1 MDSAIELKMS
11 DIAVEER
18 VLILLESSRDSER
31 MVSMLK
37 TFGAIGVAC
46 ASLEELCQEIDRGVG
61 AIVTTDDMTLLDP
74 CSDLGLVLKEQPEWS
89 TIPVIFLCEDTEE
102 QGGTVEE
109 IPPGVTLLER
119 PVRMRTL
126 ASTVRTALLA
136 RHQQYQLRD
145 SIAERAQQAAALKES
160 ETRFRLMADT
170 APVLIWVS
178 GPDKEGVYFN
188 QPWLTFTGRSLG
200 DALGDGWLKDVHPDD
215 LPLMTECDLAFRERR
230 PFTLQFRLRR
240 SDGVFRW
247 VNDTGVPRYAP
258 EGSFVGFIGT
268 CVDITEQ
275 RKNEETLRQADRMK
289 DEFIATLAHELRNPL
304 APIRTG
310 LEVLRF
316 APSGEHATRAR
327 EIMERQVAHMVRL
340 IDDLLD
346 VSRISTGKLEIRRE
360 PIALSTIIQ
369 AALESSQPL
378 FNNAQQTVTTTLG
391 DGDAILNGDPTR
403 LAQVLGN
410 LLTNASKY
418 TPAGGEI
425 KIKVQSLPEKVR
437 IEVIDSG
444 VGIAPEMIPRVF
456 DMFCQV
462 RGDVGKDQGGLGIG
476 LTLARRLTE
485 MHGGTLEASSAGLGR
500 GSTFTVTLPRAPSK
514 RSDVGSFPPHER
526 ATTPLTKKHLTILI
540 VDDNK
545 DVAQSLHILLS
556 IMGHHTVVAHTG
568 LEALEKAERFT
579 PDIIFLDIGLPGM
592 DGYEVARLLRAK
604 PQTSHTTL
612 IAVTGWGSEADRLR
626 AKEAGF
632 NRHITKPMEPE
643 EVERLVGEQS
653 LRSS

>member
-1 MDSAIELKMS
+1 MDRATDLKMS
-11 DIAVEER
+11 SGVSEKRI
-18 VLILLESSRDSER
+18 LILLPSGRDAEH

-37 TFGAIGVAC
+37 TFGIEGVAC
-46 ASLEELCQEIDRGVG
+46 GSIPELCQESGRSVG
-61 AIVTTDDMTLLDP
+61 AIVTTDDVASTDP
-74 CSDLGLVLKEQPEWS
+74 SSPLGVVLREQPTWS
-89 TIPVIFLCEDTEE
+89 TIPVILLSGDREE
-102 QGGTVEE
+102 HSGNIHD
-109 IPPGVTLLER
+109 IPPGVTLLDR

-126 ASTVRTALLA
+126 GSAVRSALLT
-136 RHQQYQLRD
+136 RHQQYELRD
-145 SIAERAQQAAALKES
+145 SIAERARQAAALKES
-160 ETRFRLMADT
+160 EARFRLMADT

-188 QPWLTFTGRSLG
+188 QPWLNFTGRSLG
-200 DALGDGWLKDVHPDD
+200 EELGDGWLKGVHPDD
-215 LPLMTECDLAFRERR
+215 LPLMTECDLAFHERR

-240 SDGVFRW
+240 SDGLFRW
-247 VNDTGVPRYAP
+247 VNDTGVPRHAP
-258 EGSFVGFIGT
+258 DGSFVGFIGT

-275 RKNEETLRQADRMK
+275 REYQESLRQADRMK
-289 DEFIATLAHELRNPL
+289 NEFIATLAHELRNPL

-360 PIALSTIIQ
+360 SVALSTIIK
-369 AALESSQPL
+369 AALEANQPL
-378 FNNAQQTVTTTLG
+378 FNTAQQSVTASLG
-391 DGDAILNGDPTR
+391 DEDAILNGDPTR

-418 TPAGGEI
+418 TPGGGEI
-425 KIKVQSLPEKVR
+425 LIKVQLLPNAARVD
-437 IEVIDSG
+437 VIDSG
-444 VGIAPEMIPRVF
+444 VGIAPDMIPRVF

-462 RGDVGKDQGGLGIG
+462 KGDVGKAQGGLGIG

-485 MHGGTLEASSAGLGR
+485 MHGGTLEASSAGIGK
-500 GSTFTVTLPRAPSK
+500 GSTFTVTLPRVPSK
-514 RSDVGSFPPHER
+514 RSDVGTLPPHER
-526 ATTPLTKKHLTILI
+526 AATTPTQKHLKILI
-540 VDDNK
+540 VEDNK
-545 DVAQSLHILLS
+545 DVAQSLNILLS

-568 LEALEKAERFT
+568 PEALEAAERLP

-592 DGYEVARLLRAK
+592 DGYEVARQLRAK
-604 PQTSHTTL
+604 PQTSHTNL

-643 EVERLVGEQS
+643 EVERLVEEQA